1 MLRVE
6 VKKGNVDRALKIMRR
21 KVKLTKQ
28 LFKLRDGKH
37 FTKKSQRKRL
47 QLQKA
52 RYRQQYLDEMD

>member
-1 MLRVE
+1 MLIVE
-6 VKKGNVDRALKIMRR
+6 VKKGNVDRALKVMRR

-28 LFKLRDGKH
+28 IFKLRDGKNY
-37 FTKKSQRKRL
+37 TKKSQKKRL

>member
-1 MLRVE
+1 MLIVE

>member
-1 MLRVE
+1 MLIVE

-28 LFKLRDGKH
+28 LFKLRNGKH
-37 FTKKSQRKRL
+37 FTKKSQKKRL

>member
-1 MLRVE
+1 MLIVE

-28 LFKLRDGKH
+28 LLKLRQGKH
-37 FTKKSQRKRL
+37 FIKKSERKRL

>member
-1 MLRVE
+1 MLIVE

-28 LFKLRDGKH
+28 TIKLRQGKH
-37 FTKKSQRKRL
+37 FIKKSERKRL

-52 RYRQQYLDEMD
+52 RYRQQ

>member
-1 MLRVE
+1 MLIVE
-6 VKKGNVDRALKIMRR
+6 VRKGNVDRALKIMRR

-37 FTKKSQRKRL
+37 FTKKSQKKRL

-52 RYRQQYLDEMD
+52 RYRQQYLDDLD

>member
-1 MLRVE
+1 MLIVE

-28 LFKLRDGKH
+28 LLKLRSGKH

-52 RYRQQYLDEMD
+52 RYRQQYIDEMD

>member
-1 MLRVE
+1 MLIVE
-6 VKKGNVDRALKIMRR
+6 VKKGNVDRALKVMRR

-28 LFKLRDGKH
+28 LFMLRNGKH

-52 RYRQQYLDEMD
+52 RYRQQYLDDLD